1 MKPMGRQDSLGNF
14 VKHIYQQKDLVAD
27 LDPEVPSHFAGSQ
40 VFFLQIR
47 ACWVVKNKVGPQKS
61 CNL

>member
-40 VFFLQIR
+40 R
-47 ACWVVKNKVGPQKS
+47 ACCSCWVVKNKVGPQKS